1 MVITVNDIYILI
13 ISVLIILLIA
23 AIVYV
28 VELWNTAMRLNRDY
42 TRIYN
47 EYILLKHKYKIIKNH
62 RYTEQVKLMEEITK
76 K

>member
-42 TRIYN
+42 TCIYN
-47 EYILLKHKYKIIKNH
+47 EYILLKHKYKIINH

-76 K
+76 NE